1 MKIMPTVQN
10 GVDRLINED
19 FGLRGLRL
27 GLITAPTGLTTTLV
41 STIDVLRRGFM
52 LTALFSPEHGV
63 RGDIDDGASVV
74 AYTDSRTG
82 VMVYSLYSGDNATVD
97 YPLDDIDALVIDIQ
111 DIGCRY
117 YTFISTM
124 LGAMRAAAAAGKPF
138 VVLDRYN
145 PINGVTVEGNI
156 PDPGFLSFIGCA
168 AIPQRHGMTMG
179 ELARLFNTDIG
190 CDLRVVPVVG
200 WRREQYGDETGIP
213 WVNPSPAMPSV
224 DTALLYPGTC
234 LFEGTNVSEGR
245 GTTRPFEMIGAPWL
259 DAELLAE
266 TLNAQRIP
274 GVIFR
279 PAYFKPWSSKHSGQY
294 CCGVQAH
301 VIDRASFAAV
311 KTGIAMIE
319 VVREQNSER
328 FEWRTPSSEQSRYFI
343 DLLTA
348 CDTFRVQGSTAY
360 LTACEQGAASFQALR
375 TPYLLYQHG
384 GMQ

>member
-1 MKIMPTVQN
+1 MKIIPTIQN
-10 GVDRLINED
+10 GVDRLIKED

-27 GLITAPTGLTTTLV
+27 GLITAPTGLTTMLV
-41 STIDVLRRGFM
+41 STIDILRQGFT

-63 RGDIDDGASVV
+63 RGDIDDGASV
-74 AYTDSRTG
+74 ADYTDSRTG
-82 VMVYSLYSGDNATVD
+82 VMVYSLYRGDNAAVA
-97 YPLDDIDALVIDIQ
+97 YPLDDVDALVIDVQ

-124 LGAMRAAAAAGKPF
+124 LSAMCAVAVAGKPF

-156 PDPGFLSFIGCA
+156 PDFGFLSFIGCA

-179 ELARLFNTDIG
+179 ELARLFNANIG
-190 CDLRVVPVVG
+190 CDLRVVSVVG

-224 DTALLYPGTC
+224 GTALLYPGTC

-245 GTTRPFEMIGAPWL
+245 GTTRPFEQIGAPWL

-279 PAYFKPWSSKHSGQY
+279 PVYFKPWSSKYSGQY
-294 CCGVQAH
+294 CRGVQAH
-301 VIDRASFAAV
+301 VVDRASFAAV
-311 KTGIAMIE
+311 KTGVAMIE
-319 VVREQNSER
+319 AVREQGGDC
-328 FEWRTPSSEQSRYFI
+328 FEWRKPSSEHSRYFI

-348 CDTFRVQGSTAY
+348 SDTLRVHGSAAY
-360 LTACEQGAASFQALR
+360 LAACEQGAASFQALR
-375 TPYLLYQHG
+375 MPYLLYQHG
-384 GMQ
+384 GV

>member
-1 MKIMPTVQN
+1 
-10 GVDRLINED
+10 
-19 FGLRGLRL
+19 
-27 GLITAPTGLTTTLV
+27 LITAPTGLTATLV
-41 STIDVLRRGFM
+41 STIDILRRGFT

-63 RGDIDDGASVV
+63 RGNIDDGASVA
-74 AYTDSRTG
+74 AYTDTRTG
-82 VMVYSLYSGDNATVD
+82 LMVYSLYSGDSAAIA
-97 YPLDDIDALVIDIQ
+97 YHIDDIDALVIDIQ

-124 LGAMRAAAAAGKPF
+124 LGAMSAAAAAGKLF

-156 PDPGFLSFIGCA
+156 PASGYLSFIGCA

-179 ELARLFNTDIG
+179 ELARLFNADIG
-190 CDLRVVPVVG
+190 CDLRVVPVAG

-213 WVNPSPAMPSV
+213 WVNPSPAMPSI

-266 TLNAQRIP
+266 TLNAQQIP
-274 GVIFR
+274 GLIFR
-279 PAYFKPWSSKHSGQY
+279 PAYFKPWASKHSGQY
-294 CCGVQAH
+294 CHGVQTH
-301 VIDRASFAAV
+301 VIDRASVAAV
-311 KTGIAMIE
+311 KTGVAMIE
-319 VVREQNSER
+319 AVREQSGGQ
-328 FEWRTPSSEQSRYFI
+328 FEWRKPSSEHSRHFI

-348 CDTFRVQGSTAY
+348 CDTLRVHGAAEY
-360 LTACEQGAASFQALR
+360 LAACEKDAASFQTLR
-375 TPYLLYQHG
+375 TPYLLYHHG
-384 GMQ
+384 AMK